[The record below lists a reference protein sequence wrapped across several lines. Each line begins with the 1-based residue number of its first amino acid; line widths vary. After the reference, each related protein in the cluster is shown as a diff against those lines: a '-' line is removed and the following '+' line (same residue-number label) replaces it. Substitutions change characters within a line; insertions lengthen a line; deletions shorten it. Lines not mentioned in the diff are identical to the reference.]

1 MKVNEANVCLDCDEL
16 HSDIECPKCLSRSFH
31 SLSAKVKDSDGQVVA
46 PPWFEPLHRFGD
58 RKKEVIHGRATS
70 NNNLQEKPEAGLLF
84 VDRAGIRSRPANVIS
99 RYGNREIPP
108 SEQKRPD
115 ENNQNEPLKSQ
126 TYIGY
131 NSNGVR
137 VAFKCSLPQ
146 RRHWAHASYARI
158 IKMVSGL
165 LKKGFVLSREK
176 YHSRHKDPQIL
187 PANLTKLEGSVEQ
200 VQWRS

>member
-31 SLSAKVKDSDGQVVA
+31 SLSAKVKDSDGHVVA

-58 RKKEVIHGRATS
+58 RKKEVINGRATS
-70 NNNLQEKPEAGLLF
+70 INHLQEEPKEGILF
-84 VDRAGIRSRPANVIS
+84 IDRSGIRSRPSNVIS
-99 RYGNREIPP
+99 RYGNRTVPP

-115 ENNQNEPLKSQ
+115 EDNQNEPLKSQ

-137 VAFKCSLPQ
+137 VAFKCGLPP
-146 RRHWAHASYARI
+146 RRHWAHAGYARV
-158 IKMVSGL
+158 KQMVGGI
-165 LKKGFVLSREK
+165 LKKGLVLSREK
-176 YHSRHKDPQIL
+176 YHSRHKDPKIL
-187 PANLTKLEGSVEQ
+187 SANLAQFEGGVKQ
-200 VQWRS
+200 V